1 MRLIV
6 IGLTILLGAH
16 APSRA
21 IERTRANRLSEW
33 GSFVGLRQPTLI
45 GARGRLRSPRQVTQ
59 TAGQKYKNIQIF
71 KGILASDLEPTMAF
85 IAGSL
90 GVRCN
95 FCHVPNAFEKD
106 DKPTKIAARRMIQ
119 MVFDLNKGSFNGES
133 AVSCFTCHRGKSRPV
148 SVPAIGQNPWAP
160 AAPRKEEP
168 APPSVDQILE
178 RYVQAIGGTTAWSK
192 FKSRVTKG
200 SRIGADGVL
209 VPEEVFQKA
218 PNKLV
223 TTTSYPQIVFTNGF
237 NGTTAWSHSSQGGA
251 QQLPAEALNQ
261 MKNDAVFDKEIDI
274 RKMYTELRVAGQ
286 EKIGDRDAWVVVATP
301 ASGLQER
308 LYFDVASG
316 LLVRRY
322 VESKTIL
329 GRFPLQTDYEDFRD
343 VDGIKLPF
351 LIHWSFPGRSW
362 GRKISEIKH
371 NVPIDDAKFEVPN
384 RP

>member
-1 MRLIV
+1 MKLLTASVAMLVGI
-6 IGLTILLGAH
+6 IGLSSICAQ
-16 APSRA
+16 P
-21 IERTRANRLSEW
+21 
-33 GSFVGLRQPTLI
+33 GS
-45 GARGRLRSPRQVTQ
+45 AQ
-59 TAGQKYKNIQIF
+59 TAGQKFKNIQIF
-71 KGILASDLEPTMAF
+71 KEMPASDLDPTMAF

-106 DKPTKIAARRMIQ
+106 EKPTKIAARRMIQ
-119 MVFDLNKGSFNGES
+119 MVFGVNKGSFNGES

-148 SVPAIGQNPWAP
+148 SVPAVGQNLWAP
-160 AAPRKEEP
+160 APPRKEEP

-178 RYVQAIGGTTAWSK
+178 RYVQAIGGPTAWSK
-192 FKSRVTKG
+192 IKSRVTKG

-209 VPEEVFQKA
+209 VPEDVFQKA

-223 TTTSYPQIVFTNGF
+223 ITTSYPNIVFTNGF
-237 NGTTAWSHSSQGGA
+237 NGTTAWGHSSQGGA
-251 QQLPAEALNQ
+251 QQLPADALNQ
-261 MKNDAVFDKEIDI
+261 LKNEAVFDKEIDI
-274 RKMYTELRVAGQ
+274 RKVYPELRVAGQ
-286 EKIGDRDAWVVVATP
+286 EKIGDRDVWVVVATP

-322 VESKTIL
+322 VESRTIL
-329 GRFPLQTDYEDFRD
+329 GRLPLQTDYEDFRD

-351 LIHWSFPGRSW
+351 VIRWSFPGRSW
-362 GRKISEIKH
+362 GRKVSEITH
-371 NVPIDDAKFEVPN
+371 NVPIDDAKFELPN